1 MLDKLVSGSTGPRS
15 LPQALRLR
23 LATSRRSPLAGRRSE
38 PQSSALA
45 RLIPAGLEE
54 LGATGVVGCQAF
66 AQLSAQ
72 TQPTR
77 NPPPGPS
84 GSPAGGLLSFE
95 TSFISPSRPPESPT
109 PGSPPGQALSSS
121 PGRTWLPAPR
131 LPSPIHSLRAGR
143 RQGNC
148 CGPGCST
155 PPPWGCGRGSC
166 RSLLRR
172 WKRDFR
178 RGSTRSLLLRQDSNP
193 PNHKGP
199 GLRPLVNS
207 PALGL
212 LGTLGLSADSSVF
225 SLGPGEVS
233 IP

>member
-1 MLDKLVSGSTGPRS
+1 MSGFCPALDPDSANPESTSWPQWVASRGASLLRDVLHLPPR
-15 LPQALRLR
+15 P
-23 LATSRRSPLAGRRSE
+23 
-38 PQSSALA
+38 
-45 RLIPAGLEE
+45 
-54 LGATGVVGCQAF
+54 
-66 AQLSAQ
+66 
-72 TQPTR
+72 
-77 NPPPGPS
+77 
-84 GSPAGGLLSFE
+84 
-95 TSFISPSRPPESPT
+95 PPESPT